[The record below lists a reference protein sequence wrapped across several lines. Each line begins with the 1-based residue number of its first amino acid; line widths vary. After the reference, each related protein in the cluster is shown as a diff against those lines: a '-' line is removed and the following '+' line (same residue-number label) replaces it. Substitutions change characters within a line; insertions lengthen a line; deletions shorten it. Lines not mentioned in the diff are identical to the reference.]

1 MGVETKYTFK
11 DEVVEEI
18 VKKPK
23 KAHKSK
29 PEAEKAD
36 KGKSEAE
43 QTDII
48 DELREIILLFDVDD
62 AEEIAEI
69 EGEIEVLNDIREELI
84 SEEADDPLELDEEEL
99 TEDEEMV
106 KDILESP
113 EPQDIEEMVEVSG
126 ESFNPF
132 GNGWKHG
139 RSRRRRR

>member
-11 DEVVEEI
+11 DEVFEEI

-23 KAHKSK
+23 KARKSK
-29 PEAEKAD
+29 PKAKKKAD

-43 QTDII
+43 QIQDII
-48 DELREIILLFDVDD
+48 DELREIILLFDVTDD

-99 TEDEEMV
+99 TADAEMV
-106 KDILESP
+106 KDILEHLT
-113 EPQDIEEMVEVSG
+113 QH
-126 ESFNPF
+126 
-132 GNGWKHG
+132 W
-139 RSRRRRR
+139 